1 MFLSVESLKLYKL
14 QMSIGE
20 FKTVFSSRIK
30 NVFVISDHR
39 KISELTRPCHCPKQR
54 CHRPPCPEVD
64 EEYSFVADPQVLRC
78 FKGREPGP
86 SRPEVHLQLH
96 EGGQYVGDPK

>member
-1 MFLSVESLKLYKL
+1 
-14 QMSIGE
+14 MSIGE

-54 CHRPPCPEVD
+54 CHRPPCLEVVKND
-64 EEYSFVADPQVLRC
+64 SFVADPQVLRC
-78 FKGREPGP
+78 FKGREPG
-86 SRPEVHLQLH
+86 SARPEVYLQLH
-96 EGGQYVGDPK
+96 EGGQHVGDPK